1 MGGGLEA
8 VAWVAM
14 EPAVEEWGLV
24 MTGAVVAMAVEE
36 VETMAVAWE
45 DMMVVGA
52 WVEHVVE
59 VTTAEVMQGVEG
71 MARVV

>member
-1 MGGGLEA
+1 
-8 VAWVAM
+8 
-14 EPAVEEWGLV
+14 

-36 VETMAVAWE
+36 VETMVVAWE